1 MVLNKPLKIDSMWI
15 NPLNV
20 ASISE
25 ASIIDPPIL
34 SSHMLTCGTPLPIET
49 RLDFL
54 RPRRDMLFPLLRWPT
69 GPGGPRG
76 ERGCV
81 RSLGRYGDGKG
92 WMRNGSLLQAQWPE
106 RVILFLSALQL
117 HLYLILTGLYP
128 RAQVRSFTYTTR
140 HVSHPQPH
148 AQYKPCKRH
157 SLTPAYRL
165 TPTSEGL
172 LFLYCMHAFWCI
184 TLCVLGVGNTTK
196 ILFHYMRN
204 FKSW

>member
-1 MVLNKPLKIDSMWI
+1 MW
-15 NPLNV
+15 NP
-20 ASISE
+20 ITYR
-25 ASIIDPPIL
+25 DPPR
-34 SSHMLTCGTPLPIET
+34 LPVPSAWHVVPVAKVT
-49 RLDFL
+49 HRSW
-54 RPRRDMLFPLLRWPT
+54 WP
-69 GPGGPRG
+69 PRG
-76 ERGCV
+76 TGV
-81 RSLGRYGDGKG
+81 RSQLGALWWWKG

-148 AQYKPCKRH
+148 AQHKPCKRH

-172 LFLYCMHAFWCI
+172 LFLLCMHAFWWHHFMRAR
-184 TLCVLGVGNTTK
+184 VGNTTK

-204 FKSW
+204 LSHDNNIYQ